1 MTVII
6 VSTVDLFD
14 LDLRILL
21 SVSGFLVITGL
32 ALILVWIISMVNEKG
47 ISVREVID
55 RQTIVIR
62 WTVWLAMLLFIIVFG
77 AYGLGYI
84 PVDPMYAQF

>member
-1 MTVII
+1 MDRFDFLI
-6 VSTVDLFD
+6 V
-14 LDLRILL
+14 
-21 SVSGFLVITGL
+21 GL